1 MDMKNKIVILDGG
14 MGTMLQKSGMKVG
27 QIPELLNVD
36 DPQMIIDV
44 HKKYIEAGSE
54 IIYTCT
60 FGANRKKLGNHS
72 VDEIVKKAIEN
83 GRIAAEKT
91 DVKVALDIGPL
102 GEMLEPMGTLK
113 FEEAYDIF
121 KEIVIAGED
130 ADLIVI
136 ETMTDLYE
144 VRAAVLAAKENS
156 NLPVFVTMSFEE
168 DGRTFAGVSIESFV
182 NSIGGLGIDAI
193 GINCS
198 LGPIQMYDMIK
209 KLTTITDLDII
220 IKPNAGLPRMDGTY
234 DLEAKGFAEGM
245 EKIYSL
251 GVKYLGGCCG
261 TDEKYIQELANL
273 IKNKTN
279 INRRINKIFGS
290 SSATKFIEGKGV
302 KIVGERLNPTGKKR
316 FQQALKDED
325 ISYFISQAIEQV
337 DGGADILDLNVGFPG
352 VDEGRMQEK
361 IIKGIQSVLDTPI
374 QIDSTKA
381 EAIEKALRVYNGK
394 AIVNSVNGEDEKLE
408 EILPL
413 VKKYNAQVIGLTL
426 DEMGIPET
434 AKERLEIARKIVK
447 RAEEYGISKEDIYI
461 DCLALTVSSQPESA
475 METLKAI
482 SMIKEELGV
491 KTALGVSNISFGL
504 PGRELINQSFLTMAM
519 YAGLDLAIINPN
531 SKSMM
536 DAVRAYK
543 VLNNQEHATDD
554 FIKVYGDI
562 KEERI
567 VTSAD
572 EYDISTAI
580 SKGLDRVVREKVV
593 KLLDTMEEL
602 EIVDK
607 ELIPALD
614 KVGEDYEAGRIF
626 LPQLIK
632 SASSAQAGFE
642 VIKNSISQ
650 KGRDSISKGDIIV
663 ATVKGD
669 VHDIGKNIAK
679 VILENYG
686 YNVIDLGK
694 DVEIEDVVNTAIEK
708 NIKLVGLSALM
719 TTTLD
724 NMKETIIR
732 LRKEIPDVTIMVGGA
747 VLTEEYSKEIDANFY
762 LKDAKVNVE
771 VARQIFGGLDDK

>member
-1 MDMKNKIVILDGG
+1 MKNKTIILDGG
-14 MGTMLQKSGMKVG
+14 MGTMLQKAGMKVG
-27 QIPELLNVD
+27 QIPEELNIENPAMV
-36 DPQMIIDV
+36 IGV
-44 HKKYIEAGSE
+44 HEKYIEAGVE
-54 IIYTCT
+54 LIYTCT
-60 FGANRKKLGNHS
+60 FGANRKKLKNYR
-72 VDEIVKKAIEN
+72 VDEVIARAIEN
-83 GRIAAEKT
+83 AKAARGDR
-91 DVKVALDIGPL
+91 DVKIALDIGPL

-121 KEIVIAGED
+121 KEIILAGQG

-156 NLPVFVTMSFEE
+156 DLPIFVTMSFEE
-168 DGRTFAGVSIESFV
+168 DGRTFAGVSLEAFV
-182 NSIGGLGIDAI
+182 NSIGGLGVSAL

-198 LGPIQMYDMIK
+198 LGPIQMYDMVERLCK
-209 KLTTITDLDII
+209 MTDLDLI

-234 DLEAKGFAEGM
+234 DLDARGFAEGM

-261 TDEKYIQELANL
+261 TDETYIRELCKEVQGKDLVERESNNL
-273 IKNKTN
+273 T
-279 INRRINKIFGS
+279 GA
-290 SSATKFIEGKGV
+290 SSASKFLKMEGV
-302 KIVGERLNPTGKKR
+302 KVVGERLNPTGNKR
-316 FQQALKDED
+316 LQKALVDGD

-337 DGGADILDLNVGFPG
+337 DAGAEILDLNVGFPG
-352 VDEGRMQEK
+352 IDEAEMQGK

-381 EAIEKALRVYNGK
+381 EAIEEGLRVYNGK
-394 AIVNSVNGEDEKLE
+394 AIVNSVTGEEEKLN

-413 VKKYNAQVIGLTL
+413 VKKYNSQIIGLTL
-426 DEMGIPET
+426 DESGIPET
-434 AKERLEIARKIVK
+434 AEERVKIAEKIVAK
-447 RAEEYGISKEDIYI
+447 AGEFGIPKEDIYI
-461 DCLALTVSSQPESA
+461 DCLAMTVSSQPESA

-482 SMIKEELGV
+482 SMVKNDLGV

-504 PGRELINQSFLTMAM
+504 PNRELINQSFLTMAM

-531 SKSMM
+531 SQAMM
-536 DAVRAYK
+536 DAVRSFK
-543 VLNNQEHATDD
+543 VLNNDEGATED
-554 FIKVYGDI
+554 FIEKFGNQELEK
-562 KEERI
+562 KETKAEDY
-567 VTSAD
+567 S
-572 EYDISTAI
+572 ISDAI
-580 SKGLDRVVREKVV
+580 SKGMDDLVRDKVQG
-593 KLLDTMEEL
+593 LLETMEEL
-602 EIVDK
+602 DIVDR

-614 KVGEDYEAGRIF
+614 KVGEDYEKGRIF
-626 LPQLIK
+626 LPQLIQ
-632 SASSAQAGFE
+632 SANAAQAGFE
-642 VIKNSISQ
+642 VIKDSIAE
-650 KGRDSISKGDIIV
+650 KGMDSISKGDIIV

-694 DVEIEDVVNTAIEK
+694 DVEISQVVDTAK
-708 NIKLVGLSALM
+708 ARNIKLVGLSALM

-724 NMKETIIR
+724 NMKETIVQ

-747 VLTEEYSKEIDANFY
+747 VLTEDYSKEIGADYY

-771 VARQIFGGLDDK
+771 IARNIFAGGSDE

>member
-1 MDMKNKIVILDGG
+1 
-14 MGTMLQKSGMKVG
+14 
-27 QIPELLNVD
+27 
-36 DPQMIIDV
+36 
-44 HKKYIEAGSE
+44 
-54 IIYTCT
+54 
-60 FGANRKKLGNHS
+60 
-72 VDEIVKKAIEN
+72 
-83 GRIAAEKT
+83 
-91 DVKVALDIGPL
+91 
-102 GEMLEPMGTLK
+102 
-113 FEEAYDIF
+113 
-121 KEIVIAGED
+121 
-130 ADLIVI
+130 
-136 ETMTDLYE
+136 
-144 VRAAVLAAKENS
+144 
-156 NLPVFVTMSFEE
+156 
-168 DGRTFAGVSIESFV
+168 
-182 NSIGGLGIDAI
+182 
-193 GINCS
+193 
-198 LGPIQMYDMIK
+198 
-209 KLTTITDLDII
+209 
-220 IKPNAGLPRMDGTY
+220 
-234 DLEAKGFAEGM
+234 
-245 EKIYSL
+245 
-251 GVKYLGGCCG
+251 
-261 TDEKYIQELANL
+261 
-273 IKNKTN
+273 
-279 INRRINKIFGS
+279 
-290 SSATKFIEGKGV
+290 
-302 KIVGERLNPTGKKR
+302 
-316 FQQALKDED
+316 
-325 ISYFISQAIEQV
+325 
-337 DGGADILDLNVGFPG
+337 
-352 VDEGRMQEK
+352 
-361 IIKGIQSVLDTPI
+361 
-374 QIDSTKA
+374 
-381 EAIEKALRVYNGK
+381 
-394 AIVNSVNGEDEKLE
+394 
-408 EILPL
+408 
-413 VKKYNAQVIGLTL
+413 
-426 DEMGIPET
+426 
-434 AKERLEIARKIVK
+434 
-447 RAEEYGISKEDIYI
+447 
-461 DCLALTVSSQPESA
+461 ESA